1 MGVELEI
8 IEPLKIL
15 NMSNNNQKLQTKK
28 APHRG
33 VGGLIYFLVLTA
45 LATTACQKA
54 VDPFVDRVVAPVLLV
69 FENAIGDGG
78 GFTTEPTVTSRA
90 ATATATVSLR
100 VLELDKTNILNS
112 KGIDSVAVS
121 GTMLV
126 LSTRAGV
133 KVAEVTTDA
142 KGRAVFS
149 ASWATFGVAAPRVGT
164 VVTLTLSGTHKG
176 QVFSKLARLQ
186 GN

>member
-1 MGVELEI
+1 MYL
-8 IEPLKIL
+8 
-15 NMSNNNQKLQTKK
+15 
-28 APHRG
+28 
-33 VGGLIYFLVLTA
+33 LVLTG
-45 LATTACQKA
+45 LAGTGCQKA

-78 GFTTEPTVTSRA
+78 GFTTEPTVTSKA
-90 ATATATVSLR
+90 TTATATVSLR

-121 GTMLV
+121 GATLV
-126 LSTRAGV
+126 LSTRAGT
-133 KVAEVTTDA
+133 KIAEVATDA

-149 ASWATFGVAAPRVGT
+149 APWATFGVAAPRVGT
-164 VVTLTLSGTHKG
+164 VIKLRLSGTHKG
-176 QVFSKLARLQ
+176 LAFSKLARLQ

>member
-1 MGVELEI
+1 M
-8 IEPLKIL
+8 
-15 NMSNNNQKLQTKK
+15 NNQKSQINI
-28 APHRG
+28 APNWE
-33 VGGLIYFLVLTA
+33 VGGLKIAIYLLVFTA
-45 LATTACQKA
+45 LASTACQKA

-78 GFTTEPTVTSRA
+78 GFTTEPTVTSKA
-90 ATATATVSLR
+90 TTATATVSLR

-121 GTMLV
+121 GSMLI
-126 LSTRAGV
+126 LSTRAGT
-133 KVAEVTTDA
+133 KIAEVATDA

-149 ASWATFGVAAPRVGT
+149 APWATFGVAAPKVGT
-164 VVTLTLSGTHKG
+164 VITLTLSGTHKG
-176 QVFSKLARLQ
+176 QAFSKLARLQ